1 MKRRGGPCEEVPLTE
16 EAQEMLGPR
25 WEDARPFIPHQPQ
38 EYVGV
43 QPLDAEVT
51 YWALTDDSLF

>member
-1 MKRRGGPCEEVPLTE
+1 MRSRGGRTEEVPLTE

-25 WEDARPFIPHQPQ
+25 WVDARVFIPRPAD
-38 EYVGV
+38 ELPY
-43 QPLDAEVT
+43 PTYEATVT